1 MSTNTRRG
9 IIVSII
15 CIVIAAG
22 IFALTFSMLGCGSN
36 PVVRRET
43 GEFTGTVCGIGM
55 EIDGDNVKTY
65 AITHMPGDVIVPI
78 ELDAKNCYLVARGA
92 YRTSGDGTIRFKG
105 EIVYYKDGT
114 VKYNVHEIT
123 KIPF

>member
-1 MSTNTRRG
+1 MSIDTRKT

-22 IFALTFSMLGCGSN
+22 IFAIAFSMFGCVSN
-36 PVVRRET
+36 PVVRRAT

-55 EIDGDNVKTY
+55 EIDGDRVKTY
-65 AITHMPGDVIVPI
+65 AITHMSGDVIVPI

-114 VKYNVHEIT
+114 VKYNVYEIT